1 MNWQEILDDIDD
13 EQAILFLGPELIRL
27 DGQSLGAHVREQLHR
42 QFPEDILHHYRRDG
56 IFLFRD
62 DNAKV
67 KAQKQVK
74 RLYRQLPPDEALLQ
88 RIAAVPFHLVIALTP
103 DTFLR
108 DAFEQCGLQPHFHY
122 YRSDDTPDSLPKPE
136 RGRPL
141 IYNLFGEINHD
152 ESLVLDYDD
161 VFQLMK
167 DCLSTGLPTRI
178 NAQLQRASTFVFLG
192 FDFEKWHTQML
203 LRFLSQRPG
212 ISKFAIEG
220 ERPGDDTRDFL
231 LHQFKIN
238 FANGDESGETF
249 FDSLYRH
256 CRETGKLRPLAN
268 LYSDAQTKI
277 MRLAYAGKLA
287 TALDEL
293 RQALREQDD
302 LDEIALLGARLHTI
316 EEQQKAG
323 TLDSRDYWVE
333 WNKIAYNVTRLAKK
347 VAP

>member
-13 EQAILFLGPELIRL
+13 EQAILFVGPEMIRL
-27 DGQSLGAHVREQLHR
+27 DGQSLGVHVREQLHR

-88 RIAAVPFHLVIALTP
+88 RVAAVPFHLIIALTP

-108 DAFEQCGLQPHFHY
+108 DVFEQCGLQPHFHY
-122 YRSDDTPDSLPKPE
+122 YRSDESADNLPKPE

-141 IYNLFGEINHD
+141 IYNLMGEINHD

-161 VFQLMK
+161 VFNLMK
-167 DCLSTGLPTRI
+167 DCLSTGLPTKI
-178 NAQLQRASTFVFLG
+178 NTQLQRASTFVFLG

-220 ERPGDDTRDFL
+220 ERPNDDTYDFL

-238 FANGDESGETF
+238 FKKGDNDAETF
-249 FDSLYRH
+249 FDSLYQH
-256 CRETGKLRPLAN
+256 CQQAGMLRPLVN
-268 LYSDAQTKI
+268 LYSDAQTRL
-277 MRLAYAGKLA
+277 MRLVYAGKLA

-293 RQALREQDD
+293 LKALPNDDDRSEATLFSARLREIEQRQKDK
-302 LDEIALLGARLHTI
+302 TI
-316 EEQQKAG
+316 
-323 TLDSRDYWVE
+323 DSRDYWVE
-333 WNKIAYNVTRLAKK
+333 WNQIAYNIIRLCKNA
-347 VAP
+347 